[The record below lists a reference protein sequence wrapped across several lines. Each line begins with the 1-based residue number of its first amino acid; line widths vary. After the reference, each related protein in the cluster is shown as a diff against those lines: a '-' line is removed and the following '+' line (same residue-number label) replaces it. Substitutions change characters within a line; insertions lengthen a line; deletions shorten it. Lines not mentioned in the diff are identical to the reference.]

1 MSGGR
6 LGGTLALMGM
16 LLVGAIGC
24 GGNKP
29 VAAPG
34 ATAGV
39 APGAVAGV
47 DMDLR
52 SKSLVNDAAY
62 IPPMCWTKTEGAN
75 GDVHNACY
83 TCHTKSTEP
92 NYTSDQELQLSYDF
106 PEYARTNRWSNLFQS
121 REAKV
126 AGISDGEILD
136 YVRQNNYAD
145 GTKNILV
152 ASALKN
158 VPEGWDFNGNGRW
171 DGYTPDAH
179 FAFDGEGFDRNPSGG
194 YTGWR
199 AFAYHPLP
207 STFWPTNGSTDDVL
221 IRLAAPFR
229 NDASGAFDV
238 SVYKVNLAIVEA
250 LIKRSDVPIAA
261 VNEQHFGVDLDKN
274 GTLGRATKVRYDW
287 VPKHGRTMSFVGQA
301 AQEQVAGR
309 VHLAAGLYPEGTE
322 FLHSVRYLDVAKDG
336 AVAMAPRMKELRYA
350 KKRSWLSYLELQMAA
365 GDELK
370 EKFDYPDRLS
380 TFIGDVEQGLSN
392 GQGWVYAGFIE
403 DSRGNLRPQSYE
415 ETTSCMGCHS
425 GLGVTTDGTFA
436 FARKKEAG
444 AFQEGWYHWS
454 QKALQGPGRKVE
466 IEGAGVY
473 PEYAFYLMYNKAGDE
488 LRENREALE
497 RFFTPS
503 GELKADA
510 LKALNDDVTLLL
522 NPSPQRALI
531 LNKAYRTIVTE
542 QSFIHGRDA
551 TVVPATNVHK
561 SVSLKQSTRIPK
573 AVNTLGSTGSFNS
586 ARIAGNPA
594 PALPSLMPQDATQ
607 IIGRGAGGPDG
618 RLYSVA
624 GDGLIYKSSY
634 SMEGVAFPFPD
645 RLTVP
650 AQTIVPLSKIPSCYT
665 CHRLDYTVPAE
676 NLVGRDL
683 YTPSGPGGTETG
695 IAQRLTEADVPD
707 TTPRWNLDG
716 SRIAWV
722 SGTPGNTHIWMM
734 NSDGSGKQLVTSS
747 AGMQAWPEW
756 SPDGSRLVYWE
767 YVEAT
772 QRYALRTIR
781 PDGTSIITLAESTN
795 ILDRPTWRPDG
806 QYLAYAENR
815 GGDWDIW
822 VIQSDGAKSWRLT
835 TTPAMETN
843 PLWSPDGTKI
853 AYKVAASGTY
863 NLTEEYFLDVSGGF
877 EAPVVMAW
885 DGPQSIQMSGWS
897 PDGRRIA
904 YTAEAVSG
912 TSGQDR
918 VSYLAAIS
926 EVSFSGTK
934 ATATGSEV
942 LSAITLGDRGA
953 TFSPDGKKVAFWG
966 WDPSFRALLWIY
978 DLESRQVQRLTTEGF
993 DFHPRWSPDSRRIA
1007 FESNRGGSLDIW
1019 VIAVD

>member
-1 MSGGR
+1 MSGIR
-6 LGGTLALMGM
+6 LGGIAVLGILLAGLT
-16 LLVGAIGC
+16 GC

-29 VAAPG
+29 TAPLS
-34 ATAGV
+34 
-39 APGAVAGV
+39 GAVGV

-52 SKSLVNDAAY
+52 SKNMVNEAAY

-75 GDVHNACY
+75 GAVHNACY
-83 TCHTKSTEP
+83 TCHTKSVEP
-92 NYTSDQELQLSYDF
+92 NYSNDQELQLSYDF

-126 AGISDGEILD
+126 AAISDGEILQ
-136 YVRQNNYAD
+136 YVRQNNYSEGAK
-145 GTKNILV
+145 TILV
-152 ASALKN
+152 ADVLKN
-158 VPEGWDFNGNGRW
+158 VPKGWDFNGNGRW
-171 DGYTPDAH
+171 DGYTPDAY
-179 FAFDGEGFDRNPSGG
+179 FAFDGEGFDKQPGGG

-221 IRLAAPFR
+221 IRLDAPFR
-229 NDASGAFDV
+229 NSGAGTFDLAT
-238 SVYKVNLAIVEA
+238 YKINLAIVEA
-250 LIKRSDVPIAA
+250 LIKRSDVPIEA
-261 VNEQHFGVDLDKN
+261 VDEHRWGVDLDKN

-287 VPKHGRTMSFVGQA
+287 APKQGRTMSFVGQA
-301 AQEQVAGR
+301 AQEQAAGR

-322 FLHSVRYLDVAKDG
+322 FLHSVRYLDVTQAG
-336 AVAMAPRMKELRYA
+336 AIALAPRMKELRYA

-370 EKFDYPDRLS
+370 EKYDYPDRLS

-436 FARKKEAG
+436 FPRKKEARE
-444 AFQEGWYHWS
+444 FQEGWYHWS
-454 QKALQGPGRKVE
+454 QKALQGPGPKVE
-466 IEGAGVY
+466 IEGVGVY

-497 RFFTPS
+497 KFFTPS
-503 GELKADA
+503 GEVKADK
-510 LKALNDDVTLLL
+510 LKELNDDATLLL
-522 NPSPQRALI
+522 NPSPQRALT
-531 LNKAYRTIVTE
+531 LNKAYRTIVAE

-551 TVVPATNVHK
+551 TVIPAANVHK
-561 SVSLKQSTRIPK
+561 TVTRKQTTGIAK
-573 AVNTLGSTGSFNS
+573 EVNTLGTGSSFNGP
-586 ARIAGNPA
+586 RIAANTA
-594 PALPSLMPQDATQ
+594 AALPPLPAQEATK
-607 IIGRGAGGPDG
+607 ITGASMGGPDG
-618 RLYSVA
+618 KVYSVA
-624 GDGLIYKSSY
+624 PDGLIYKSSY

-650 AQTIVPLSKIPSCYT
+650 AQTIVPLSKIPSCYS
-665 CHRLDYTVPAE
+665 CHRLDYAVPAE
-676 NLVGRDL
+676 NLAGRAL
-683 YTPSGPGGTETG
+683 YAPPVLGGSEEG
-695 IAQRLTEADVPD
+695 KLQRLTEASVSD
-707 TTPRWNLDG
+707 TTPRWNPDG
-716 SRIAWV
+716 SRLAWV
-722 SGTPGNTHIWMM
+722 SGAPGSTHLWVM
-734 NSDGSGKQLVTSS
+734 NSDGSGKQQVTTAS
-747 AGMQAWPEW
+747 GMQAWPEW

-781 PDGTSIITLAESTN
+781 PGGTSIITLAESTN

-806 QYLAYAENR
+806 QYLAYAEER
-815 GGDWDIW
+815 GGDWDVW
-822 VIQSDGAKSWRLT
+822 VVQNDGAKSWRMT
-835 TTPAMETN
+835 RTPAMETN
-843 PLWSPDGTKI
+843 PLWSPDRMKI

-863 NLTEEYFLDVSGGF
+863 NLTEEYFLDVSAGF
-877 EAPVVMAW
+877 DAPVVLAW
-885 DGPQSIQMSGWS
+885 EGPQSIQMSGWS
-897 PDGRRIA
+897 PDGSRIV

-918 VSYLAAIS
+918 VSYLAALS

-934 ATATGSEV
+934 ASATHSEV
-942 LSAITLGDRGA
+942 LSAVTLGDRGA
-953 TFSPDGKKVAFWG
+953 VFSPDGQKVAFWG

-978 DLESRQVQRLTTEGF
+978 DLESKQVQRLTTEGF

-1019 VIAVD
+1019 VVAVE